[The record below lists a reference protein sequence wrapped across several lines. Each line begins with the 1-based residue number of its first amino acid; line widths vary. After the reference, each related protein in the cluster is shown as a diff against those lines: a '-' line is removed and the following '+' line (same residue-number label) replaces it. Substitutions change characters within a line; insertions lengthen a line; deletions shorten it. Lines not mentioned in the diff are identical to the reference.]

1 MTDWPIDGGMQF
13 TAPAEQPVVV
23 GFGLTV
29 LLVCGTVPT
38 MACWAA
44 AESGARA
51 ESGVR
56 TLVYLP
62 IRSVVDQF
70 RISSN
75 RSAKY
80 R

>member
-1 MTDWPIDGGMQF
+1 MQF
-13 TAPAEQPVVV
+13 TAPAEQPVV

-70 RISSN
+70 RISSG
-75 RSAKY
+75 RSAK
-80 R
+80 